1 MKVIKAIRK
10 IMLILSLALILSC
23 AAILILSRNTLYT
36 AHPWEGTGD
45 FEVSVDPADGIIE
58 LEDIRYDDGYVFIN
72 VKAENAGKAYVEIM
86 SSVKSERLLYDVFDL
101 KVTKSGIIYESI
113 SGNFSG
119 SRYLVIACC
128 IYYFLMTLLCIMSFC
143 LRMKHDFFSYKTPF
157 YCGISLFLLTLM
169 LPVIYDILRC
179 IINPGSYSF
188 MNMLS
193 MFGASARRFVFL
205 AVPVTMIFSAYM
217 AVSNIV
223 LIKKEGGGIPNVLA
237 VSIGIFLMIGS
248 AANILISWDNFAGS
262 IEELRRRQTIT
273 SVFST
278 AFVYFELILVGVI
291 FCGIKAA
298 RRKPAPDFDHLIIL
312 GCQVGDDGSP
322 LPLLRGR
329 IDRALEYA
337 DYRHSETGKSVTFVC
352 SGGQGPNEVISEAEC
367 MKRYLI
373 SKEVDEN
380 DIILEDKSTSTFE
393 NMKFSKEKISDD
405 AKVLFSTSDY
415 HVLRSGIIASRA
427 GVKPAGIGAKT
438 KWYFWAN
445 AFMREFIGLSVNT
458 RKRHVLNVLVMTA
471 ILAACNY
478 FLYY

>member
-1 MKVIKAIRK
+1 MRGIKTVRI
-10 IMLILSLALILSC
+10 IMLILSLALVLSC
-23 AAILILSRNTLYT
+23 AVILILCRGTLYT
-36 AHPWEGTGD
+36 AHHWNGTDNYDIGIEAD
-45 FEVSVDPADGIIE
+45 KGTVDLVNTD
-58 LEDIRYDDGYVFIN
+58 YYDGYVYID
-72 VKAENAGKAYVEIM
+72 VKAEDAGKVFIEI
-86 SSVKSERLLYDVFDL
+86 SGENDDGTRVYDVFAL
-101 KVTKSGIIYESI
+101 KITKSGIIYESI

-119 SRYLVIACC
+119 SQYLVIACC
-128 IYYFLMTLLCIMSFC
+128 IYFLLMTVLCIISFL
-143 LRMKHDFFSYKTPF
+143 LRKKHDFFSYKTPF
-157 YCGISLFLLTLM
+157 YFGISLFLLTL
-169 LPVIYDILRC
+169 LPTVMKEILLC
-179 IINPGSYSF
+179 IFNPGSYSF
-188 MNMLS
+188 MNMLDL
-193 MFGASARRFVFL
+193 FGSSGSRFVFL
-205 AVPVTMIFSAYM
+205 AVPVTFLFSGYM
-217 AVSNIV
+217 VISNIV
-223 LIKKEGGGIPNVLA
+223 LIKKEGGGIPNILA
-237 VSIGIFLMIGS
+237 VSIGLFLMIGS
-248 AANILISWDNFAGS
+248 AANILISWDNFTGS
-262 IEELRRRQTIT
+262 VEELRRRQTIT

-337 DYRHSETGKSVTFVC
+337 DYRRSETGKSVTFVC
-352 SGGQGPNEVISEAEC
+352 SGGQGPDEVISEAEC

-415 HVLRSGIIASRA
+415 HVLRSGIIAARA

-445 AFMREFIGLSVNT
+445 ALMREFIGLSVNT

>member
-1 MKVIKAIRK
+1 MK
-10 IMLILSLALILSC
+10 
-23 AAILILSRNTLYT
+23 
-36 AHPWEGTGD
+36 
-45 FEVSVDPADGIIE
+45 
-58 LEDIRYDDGYVFIN
+58 
-72 VKAENAGKAYVEIM
+72 EI
-86 SSVKSERLLYDVFDL
+86 
-101 KVTKSGIIYESI
+101 
-113 SGNFSG
+113 
-119 SRYLVIACC
+119 
-128 IYYFLMTLLCIMSFC
+128 LLCIF
-143 LRMKHDFFSYKTPF
+143 
-157 YCGISLFLLTLM
+157 
-169 LPVIYDILRC
+169 
-179 IINPGSYSF
+179 NPGSYSF
-188 MNMLS
+188 MNMLDL
-193 MFGASARRFVFL
+193 FGSSGSRFVFL
-205 AVPVTMIFSAYM
+205 AVPVTLLFSGYM
-217 AVSNIV
+217 VISNIV

-291 FCGIKAA
+291 YCGIRAA
-298 RRKPAPDFDHLIIL
+298 KHKPAHSYDHVIIL

-329 IDRALEYA
+329 IDKALEYA
-337 DYRHSETGKSVTFVC
+337 AQRKEQTTFVC
-352 SGGQGPNEVISEAEC
+352 SGGQGADEVISEAEC
-367 MKRYLI
+367 MKRYLVSKGI
-373 SKEVDEN
+373 SEA

-393 NMKFSKEKISDD
+393 NMKFSKEKLSDD

-427 GVKPAGIGAKT
+427 GVKPAGIGAET

-471 ILAACNY
+471 VLAACNY
-478 FLYY
+478 FMYY